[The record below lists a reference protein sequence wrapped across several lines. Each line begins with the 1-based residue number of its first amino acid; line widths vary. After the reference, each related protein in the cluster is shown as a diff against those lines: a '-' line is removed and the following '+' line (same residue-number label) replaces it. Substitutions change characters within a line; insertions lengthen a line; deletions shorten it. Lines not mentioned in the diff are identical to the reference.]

1 MTEGYYMKKR
11 SKNSDNQQPLF
22 PTFGAGFLQDHA
34 GLIVS
39 NPNIAI
45 VELVANSWDAG
56 ADLVQIRW
64 PDSVNGQLTIEDN
77 GTGMTFEEFS
87 ERWLELSYNRVEA
100 QGDDVVF
107 PLVNR
112 TSKRKAFGRNGKGRH
127 SMFCFSDE
135 YRVETWRNGIANV
148 FAVTRQYREF
158 PFQVKP
164 LEEFEKEGSG
174 TIISGDLLYH
184 HIPINDL
191 ASLIASK
198 FIADPSFEILIN
210 DTKVELTDLR
220 ELSETQEL
228 QVEDLGEIKVHLI
241 DSQRRGRTSKQHGVA
256 WWVNK
261 RLVGDFS
268 WRGYDDNLYLD
279 ARTSE
284 AKRYTFVVEA
294 DILLDQVKADWS
306 DFLDTEVVKKVQD
319 IAKEYILGRINE
331 LFKNVRRERKVEAL
345 SNSKDTLKDLSPVA
359 RYNVGSAIDQIQS
372 KSPTITQRDLTALVE
387 VMSTMEQ
394 SRSKYSLL
402 GQLSKLDS
410 ADIDGLN
417 RLLETWTV
425 TEALIVMDEL
435 DQRLKL
441 ISTLSKLVEDPSAD
455 ELHEIHPLIGK
466 GLWIF
471 GPEYEA
477 ISFLSNRTL
486 NTIIEGTFG
495 GAVVP
500 LKSPKRR
507 PDYIALPNS
516 TLGVYASDS
525 YDDRGEVWGFDKVLI
540 VELKRGGFEISRKE
554 RQQAGEYANEIR
566 KGSRVSKSTQIIGF
580 VLGAKISDDAV
591 DSITEGP
598 MTTIYT
604 RTYEAVIRQA
614 HARTFNLQK
623 RLEEVNKEYK
633 FQDAEVEIVLNTLEQ
648 KEFPL

>member
-1 MTEGYYMKKR
+1 MKKQ
-11 SKNSDNQQPLF
+11 SKNIPNQQALF
-22 PTFGAGFLQDHA
+22 PTFGTGFLQDHA

-56 ADLVQIRW
+56 ADLVQIAW
-64 PDSVNGQLTIEDN
+64 PNSTNGQLSIEDN

-87 ERWLELSYNRVEA
+87 ERWLELNYNRVES
-100 QGDDVVF
+100 QGDDVIF
-107 PLVNR
+107 PMSNR
-112 TSKRKAFGRNGKGRH
+112 MSKRKAFGRNGKGRH
-127 SMFCFSDE
+127 SMFCFSEE
-135 YRVETWRNGIANV
+135 YKVETWRDGVANIFV
-148 FAVTRQYREF
+148 VTRQYREF
-158 PFQVKP
+158 PFRVEPVEQ
-164 LEEFEKEGSG
+164 FEKDGSG
-174 TIISGDLLYH
+174 TVITSNLTYH
-184 HIPINDL
+184 YIPVNDL

-198 FIADPSFEILIN
+198 FIADPSFEIMIN
-210 DTKVELTDLR
+210 RTKIELTDLQ
-220 ELSETQEL
+220 ELSDTQEI
-228 QVEDLGEIKVHLI
+228 QIEGIGEIKVHTI
-241 DSQRRGRTSKQHGVA
+241 DSQSRGRTSKQHGVA

-268 WRGYDDNLYLD
+268 WRGFDDIPYLD

-294 DILLDQVKADWS
+294 DVLLDQVKADWS
-306 DFLDTEVVKKVQD
+306 DFLETEAVEKVQEV
-319 IAKEYILGRINE
+319 AKEYILDRLKE

-345 SNSKDTLKDLSPVA
+345 GNNKDALKDMSPIA
-359 RYNVGSAIDQIQS
+359 RYNVGCAIDQIQA

-417 RLLETWTV
+417 RLLENWTV
-425 TEALIVMDEL
+425 TEALIVLDEL

-441 ISTLSKLVEDPSAD
+441 IDTLSKLVEDPSAD

-486 NTIIEGTFG
+486 TTIIESTFG
-495 GAVVP
+495 GTKTP
-500 LKSPKRR
+500 LNSPRRR
-507 PDYIALPNS
+507 PDYVVLPNS
-516 TLGVYASDS
+516 TLGIYASDS
-525 YDDRGEVWGFDKVLI
+525 YDDRGEVRGFDKILI
-540 VELKRGGFEISRKE
+540 VELKRGGFELTRKE

-566 KGSRVSKSTQIIGF
+566 KGSRVSKSTQIVGF
-580 VLGAKISDDAV
+580 VLGATISDDAV
-591 DSITEGP
+591 DPITEG
-598 MTTIYT
+598 TTTAIYT
-604 RTYEAVIRQA
+604 RTYETVIRQA

-623 RLEEVNKEYK
+623 RLEEANKDYK
-633 FQDAEVEIVLNTLEQ
+633 FADAEVEMVLNALEQ
-648 KEFPL
+648 KELPI